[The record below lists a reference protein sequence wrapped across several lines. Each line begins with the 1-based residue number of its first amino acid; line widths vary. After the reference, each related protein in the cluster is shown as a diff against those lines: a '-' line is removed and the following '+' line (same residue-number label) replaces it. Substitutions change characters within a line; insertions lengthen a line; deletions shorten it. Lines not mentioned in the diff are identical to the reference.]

1 MPAPQGTVLARS
13 PNRPQG
19 TGRAWSPNRAFAA
32 MPRPPP
38 APTSAAVTPA
48 PARKSAVYTD
58 NTEYSTSQQV
68 MWLLFWFVNN
78 IAVSIVNKMAFSSV
92 DFHYP
97 NTLSAVHMLVNGI
110 GANVA
115 MHAMDMESKEVDS
128 KGKKILVAFSVI
140 FAANISVGNASI
152 NLVSLTFNQVMR
164 SMVPAVLMLIAWAAQ
179 GKRFSAQKIKSVVP
193 IILGVALATY
203 GDMRFSMLGFF
214 MTCLCVVFAA
224 LKAIAAGSML
234 TGDYKLG
241 AFDLLSRMAPLS
253 FLWMSLAAV
262 ATGEVSDIMARWSE
276 LRGTWA
282 LQVVL
287 FSAAISFTLNITS
300 FMANKSTSALT
311 LAIASNVKQV
321 SLIVM
326 ATFIFVTPVSPA
338 NATGI
343 LVVFLGSGFYTKVTL
358 DEKERAKEEATR
370 PQEENA
376 VAKKALKAPP
386 V

>member
-253 FLWMSLAAV
+253 FCWMSAASLV
-262 ATGEVSDIMARWSE
+262 AGEAQEISGRWTE
-276 LRGTWA
+276 LRQTYA
-282 LQVVL
+282 IEMVVL
-287 FSAAISFTLNITS
+287 SALLSFTLNITS
-300 FMANKSTSALT
+300 FMANKVTSALT

-326 ATFIFVTPVSPA
+326 ATFIFQTPVSTL
-338 NATGI
+338 NALGI
-343 LVVFLGSGFYTKVTL
+343 SIVFAGSGYYTKVSIE
-358 DEKERAKEEATR
+358 EKESAKQREERDHGRNGMTPR
-370 PQEENA
+370 HQ
-376 VAKKALKAPP
+376 PP